1 MLEKIKKEFGYE
13 DLKLIISTFIIGFL
27 VHGMVFYNKFAT
39 DDSMYS
45 FYDSLNT
52 VSLGRFFSVVT
63 GFFSSFYD
71 LPVVNGFLTL
81 LYGGISVVLL
91 CKIFKVEDFIVK
103 VLIGAVFISF
113 PVVTANFGYMH
124 LADAYMLGVLLS
136 IASFYVFY
144 CLEGNILIASLLL
157 ALSIG
162 VYQIYLVFGILL
174 CLLTLIKE
182 IINGKDVRFLI
193 LKMLAYGVI
202 SLVMYMILMKLSLY
216 IYNIELKTYQGVN
229 ELFTVSFYDLLSNLF
244 HGYKVFFYYFIK
256 VKPYNFSL
264 FSFIGYLILAT
275 VGMKEV
281 YNYVVCFKNHKYNS
295 ILLLVLL
302 LLIPFASNV
311 ILIFS
316 DIKTLFYHILMTHH
330 YVLIVIFPLTF
341 IKIKNIKLNNLVM
354 LSTVLIVFNY
364 FIVANVAYFN
374 MQQKYEKSYALA
386 LRVIDRME
394 QTGCSLSESKV
405 LFTTKLFGNPNTYFS
420 QETSRSVTER
430 LKGAEGNHILVTPF
444 HFQQFAK
451 HYIGI
456 DLDIYTEDEID
467 GIVKQLNI
475 KDMPQWPHKDSIQCI
490 DNNTIVINFI
500 GKQ

>member
-1 MLEKIKKEFGYE
+1 MLEKVKKEFGYE

-52 VSLGRFFSVVT
+52 VPLGRFFSVVT

-162 VYQIYLVFGILL
+162 VYQIYLVFAIML
-174 CLLTLIKE
+174 CLFVLIKRLVDKE
-182 IINGKDVRFLI
+182 DIFKLI
-193 LKMLAYGVI
+193 VKMLLYGGIALVI
-202 SLVMYMILMKLSLY
+202 YFILMKASLY
-216 IYNIELKTYQGVN
+216 FYHIELKDYQGVN
-229 ELFTVSFYDLLSNLF
+229 SLFSVSLKDIPYNLYY
-244 HGYKVFFYYFIK
+244 GYKVFFHYFIK
-256 VKPYNFSL
+256 IKPYNFSI
-264 FSFIGYLILAT
+264 FVFIGYGILAT
-275 VGMKEV
+275 FGLKEV
-281 YNYVVCFKNHKYNS
+281 YQYLCSWKQHRLHS
-295 ILLLVLL
+295 ALLGLLL
-302 LLIPFASNV
+302 LLIPFAANV

-316 DIKTLFYHILMTHH
+316 DITTLVYHILMTHH
-330 YVLIVIFPLTF
+330 YVLVIIFPLTF
-341 IKIKNIKLNNLVM
+341 IKCKKIKCNQLVIFATM
-354 LSTVLIVFNY
+354 VIVFNY
-364 FIVANVAYFN
+364 FLVANVAYFN

-405 LFTTKLFGNPNTYFS
+405 LFTEYLFGNPNSALS
-420 QETSRSVTER
+420 QGTTHEVTEKF
-430 LKGAEGNHILVTPF
+430 KGSDGNHILTTPF

-451 HYIGI
+451 NYIGI
-456 DLDIYTEDEID
+456 DLDVYLEEEID
-467 GIVKQLNI
+467 VMVKQLKI
-475 KDMPQWPHKDSIQCI
+475 KEMPKWPHKDSVECI
-490 DNNTIVINFI
+490 DHTIVINFI
-500 GKQ
+500 GK